1 MRPLVECVPN
11 FSEGRRQDIIDT
23 IVDAIRRAG
32 AVYIL
37 DVSSDADHN
46 RTVVTLVG
54 PPNEVEKAMFVG
66 VRTAADHIDMEQ
78 HSGEH
83 PRFGATD
90 VVPFIPIRD
99 TTIDDCVAIAQRL
112 GKRVAEELQI
122 PVYLYEAAAA
132 NPTRQNLA
140 KIRSRKF
147 QYEQLKTAIETD
159 ANHVPDFGP
168 ATLSSP
174 GATII
179 GAREPLIAF
188 NVYLTTSDVD
198 IAKKIARA
206 VRASSGGLTFVKGAG
221 FLVDG
226 KAQVS
231 MNLTNYKKTP
241 IFRVV
246 EMIRREA
253 ERYGVNILSS
263 ELIGLA
269 PQEAFIES
277 AQWYLQLDDFEPD
290 QLLETRIAQAEAEAV
305 ASPLAQDEPPVPAD
319 ATGQMAAAQM
329 DQAEKP
335 TEYIATVAAPTPTP
349 GGGSVSALAGSLA
362 AALTQ
367 MVAGVTIGKKRYAA
381 VETEMHAVI
390 SAATTLQENLL
401 NNVVKDATAFDE
413 LMAAYRLPKD
423 NSERAQLI
431 QEKTLGAAEVP
442 QIVCRQALEV
452 LQLAERVA
460 QMGNKNAVSDAAV
473 AALMASAAIE
483 GAALNVRIN
492 LMDLQDQER
501 AEQMHQELASI
512 LAQAHEIRARTL
524 AYAEQ
529 RSGLVG

>member
-11 FSEGRRQDIIDT
+11 FSEGRRQDVIDT

-54 PPNEVEKAMFVG
+54 PPDEMERAMFVG
-66 VRTAADHIDMEQ
+66 IRTAADHIDMEQ
-78 HSGEH
+78 HTGEH

-90 VVPFIPIRD
+90 VVPFIPIRNMSM
-99 TTIDDCVAIAQRL
+99 DDCVSMAQRL
-112 GKRVAEELQI
+112 GKRVGEELQI
-122 PVYLYEAAAA
+122 PVYLYEAAATS
-132 NPTRQNLA
+132 PVRENLA

-159 ANHVPDFGP
+159 ASRVPDFGP
-168 ATLSSP
+168 ASLGGA

-179 GAREPLIAF
+179 GAREALIAF
-188 NVYLTTSDVD
+188 NVYLTTEDVE

-206 VRASSGGLTFVKGAG
+206 VRHSSGGLAFVKGAG
-221 FLVDG
+221 FLVEG

-253 ERYGVNILSS
+253 QRYGVNILSS

-269 PQEAFIES
+269 PQEAFIQS
-277 AQWYLQLDDFEPD
+277 AQWFLQLDGFEPD
-290 QLLETRIAQAEAEAV
+290 QLLETRLAQAEAEAA
-305 ASPLAQDEPPVPAD
+305 ASPLAQAEPPVPDD
-319 ATGQMAAAQM
+319 ATGQMPPTLM

-335 TEYIATVAAPTPTP
+335 TQYVEAVAAATPTP
-349 GGGSVSALAGSLA
+349 GGGSVAALAGALA

-367 MVAGVTIGKKRYAA
+367 MVAGVTLGKKRYAD

-390 SAATTLQENLL
+390 SAATTLRENLL
-401 NNVVKDATAFDE
+401 NNVVRDATAFDE
-413 LMAAYRLPKD
+413 LMAAYRLSKD
-423 NSERAQLI
+423 HPERTQLI

-460 QMGNKNAVSDAAV
+460 QLGNKNATSDAAV
-473 AALMASAAIE
+473 AALMATAAID
-483 GAALNVRIN
+483 GAGLNVRIN
-492 LMDLQDQER
+492 LMDLEDQER
-501 AEQMHQELASI
+501 AEQMRQELSLI
-512 LAQAHEIRARTL
+512 IEQAHEIRARTL
-524 AYAEQ
+524 QHAEQ
-529 RSGLVG
+529 RAGLAG